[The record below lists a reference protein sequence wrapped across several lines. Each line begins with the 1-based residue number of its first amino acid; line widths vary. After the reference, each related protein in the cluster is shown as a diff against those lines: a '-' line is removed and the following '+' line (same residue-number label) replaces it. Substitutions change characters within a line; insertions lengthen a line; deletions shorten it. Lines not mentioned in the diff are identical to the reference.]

1 MANTTVE
8 TGAVPAPKNLLA
20 RFVGIITSP
29 RATYESVVA
38 QPRWL
43 GMLVLTTLIMAVCTT
58 LPMTTDAGREAA
70 LDQQV
75 KQMESFGITVE
86 RRRCTRGCRSGS
98 AITPYITAA
107 SIIVMS
113 PIMAVIFVRH
123 PVRDLQRRDGGH
135 GDLQAG
141 LHASGCTPRRS
152 ARSASCSPGPF
163 NYFRGA
169 MTSATN
175 LAVLL
180 PMLPDTSF
188 VGKLA
193 GMIDL
198 FVIWWVVVLSMGLA
212 VLYRRKT
219 QSIAITL
226 FSIYAVIALA
236 VAAFMSRGGTH

>member
-8 TGAVPAPKNLLA
+8 TGVVPAPKNLLA

-29 RATYESVVA
+29 RATYQSVVA

-70 LDQQV
+70 LEQQV
-75 KQMESFGITVE
+75 KQMESMGFTVNDQMYE
-86 RRRCTRGCRSGS
+86 QLQKRMAYAQYTTAGS
-98 AITPYITAA
+98 
-107 SIIVMS
+107 IVVIS
-113 PIMAVIFVRH
+113 PIMAVIFSGI
-123 PVRDLQRRDGGH
+123 LFAIFNAAMGGTATFK
-135 GDLQAG
+135 QVFTVFV
-141 LHASGCTPRRS
+141 HASAVS
-152 ARSASCSPGPF
+152 ALGQLFTGPF

-198 FVIWWVVVLSMGLA
+198 FVIWWVIVLSIGLA

-219 QSIAITL
+219 QSIAIAL
-226 FSIYAVIALA
+226 FSVYAVIALA